1 MKKLSIFIAIILLS
15 LQSVYAQNI
24 FKAKIIDGDCGETLI
39 GATAILQGSNKGAMS
54 DAEGIVTITGIP
66 DGTHTI
72 IFSCTGF
79 ETERKKF
86 TFPLQSPDKTVIISL
101 EEEENEL
108 EEVMVTATRGTRTFN
123 DLPTRVEFIG
133 SEELEEKSLM
143 KPGDIRMLLSESTG
157 IQTQQTS
164 AISGNSLIK
173 IQGLDGKYTQILKDG
188 FPVFSGAAAGLGLL
202 QTPPLDLKQV
212 EIIKGSSSTL
222 YGGGAIAGLVNLV
235 SKTPEEKRD
244 FQVQLNGTTAKG
256 LDVNTFYSQRFNK
269 AGTTVFASYNR
280 NWAYDPSDVGFT
292 AIPEFDRFT
301 LNPTIFLYPSEN
313 TIASLGIE
321 AMIEDRLGG
330 DIHYIKHG
338 HTSDHPYFEKNR
350 SQRYSSRLNVKH
362 KLNGNSSLNVKN
374 SVTLFRRKLEI
385 PDYRFNGDQWSSFSE
400 LSYINTREKCEWI
413 AGANA
418 WTEHFDEKQLTSI
431 PARDFSLNTFG
442 AFVQNTVNISEKMV
456 IESGLRGDYVHD
468 YGFAILPRISAL
480 YRFNNKFSTRIGGG
494 FGYKPPSIFS
504 EESER
509 LQYENV
515 LPIDKEFNKLERSYG
530 ANLDFNYRTSIAD
543 GRVLFTVNQLFF
555 YTYLRHPLELKKE
568 SDGLYRF
575 YNIAGNMNSKGAETN
590 VKVMYSDFSLFLGYT
605 YTDARIKENGMNHRK
620 TLTPKHRLNSML
632 MYEVEDSWRIGYELY
647 YVGEQHLTDGLM
659 GKDYVTMGFMIQKI
673 WDKFSIYANF
683 ENFTDRRQTRFD
695 TIYTG
700 SISNPEFRDIY
711 APLDGFVANAGI
723 ILKF

>member
-1 MKKLSIFIAIILLS
+1 MKKLSIFIAIMLLS
-15 LQSVYAQNI
+15 LQSVCAQNI

-108 EEVMVTATRGTRTFN
+108 EEVVVTATRGTRTFN

-330 DIHYIKHG
+330 DMHYIKHG

-400 LSYINTREKCEWI
+400 LSYINSREKCEWI

-442 AFVQNTVNISEKMV
+442 AFVQNTVNISEKMI

-468 YGFAILPRISAL
+468 YGCNTATHISL
-480 YRFNNKFSTRIGGG
+480 I
-494 FGYKPPSIFS
+494 PV
-504 EESER
+504 
-509 LQYENV
+509 Q
-515 LPIDKEFNKLERSYG
+515 
-530 ANLDFNYRTSIAD
+530 
-543 GRVLFTVNQLFF
+543 Q
-555 YTYLRHPLELKKE
+555 
-568 SDGLYRF
+568 
-575 YNIAGNMNSKGAETN
+575 
-590 VKVMYSDFSLFLGYT
+590 
-605 YTDARIKENGMNHRK
+605 
-620 TLTPKHRLNSML
+620 
-632 MYEVEDSWRIGYELY
+632 
-647 YVGEQHLTDGLM
+647 
-659 GKDYVTMGFMIQKI
+659 
-673 WDKFSIYANF
+673 
-683 ENFTDRRQTRFD
+683 
-695 TIYTG
+695 
-700 SISNPEFRDIY
+700 
-711 APLDGFVANAGI
+711 
-723 ILKF
+723 